1 MVADYYQVENNLSVS
16 WFHLISNGGSNC
28 FTLTT
33 PAVDSSDQEAINNLF
48 SIGKKKIGNSTND
61 FHLTVTIDNILFSPI
76 SNSDFELE
84 ILKAEEFT
92 KNYEIELR
100 VWIKID
106 DLILE
111 NFNQNGDILEIKD
124 GFMVAQFHNF
134 K

>member
-1 MVADYYQVENNLSVS
+1 